1 MRNGIGNAEWGIENA
16 EWGNYGKSGGAQD
29 QEYKNQILNL
39 FKFAIPHSH
48 FRIRKT
54 RNSYPATRNAITRI

>member
-1 MRNGIGNAEWGIENA
+1 MFLNAEWGIEKAECRRGNAEWGI
-16 EWGNYGKSGGAQD
+16 YGTSGGAQD

-39 FKFAIPHSH
+39 FKFDIPHSH

-54 RNSYPATRNAITRI
+54 RIP